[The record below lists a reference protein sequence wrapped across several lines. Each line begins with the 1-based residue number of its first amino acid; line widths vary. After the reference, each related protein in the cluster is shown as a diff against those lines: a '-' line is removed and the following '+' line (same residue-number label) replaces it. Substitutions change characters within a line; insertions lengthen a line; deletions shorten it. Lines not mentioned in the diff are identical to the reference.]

1 MSGEGSGVITIKKL
15 SESKIGWEWTRAN
28 PSRKV
33 GEKED
38 GEDLPKMDVEGGRGL
53 VDNRSGD
60 AVLAARSILSYIYNK
75 PCLYEEWWI

>member
-1 MSGEGSGVITIKKL
+1 
-15 SESKIGWEWTRAN
+15 
-28 PSRKV
+28 V

-53 VDNRSGD
+53 VDDRSGD